1 MDIEVENTTDIK
13 RKMQFSG
20 KVKKISL
27 AGAVIDIGTNQPA
40 VLHISQLVQSED
52 QPVKRVEDVLTVGQD
67 IDVWVKK
74 VMDDHLELTM
84 IKPLELE
91 WRDIKAGMNV
101 KGTVTRIEKFGVFVE
116 IGAERPGLIHISELA
131 HGYVHTPSEI
141 VKEGDEI
148 ESQVLEV
155 IRRKK
160 QIKLSMKALQAK
172 PEEIIVEVKQ
182 VIEVESGRAPRRKSL
197 RKGEEKDS
205 GEQIVQAEEK
215 SAPDPTAMELAL
227 RDAMEK
233 ANTRKRHERSKK
245 QHRMD
250 EEQEEIIARTLRHK
264 QRSDNTY

>member
-1 MDIEVENTTDIK
+1 MEMEAEHTTEIK

-27 AGAVIDIGTNQPA
+27 AGAVIDIGINQPA

-52 QPVKRVEDVLTVGQD
+52 QPVKRVEDVLEIGQE

-74 VMDDHLELTM
+74 VMDDHVELTM
-84 IKPLELE
+84 VKPLALE
-91 WRDIKAGMNV
+91 WREIKNGMTV

-131 HGYVHTPSEI
+131 HGYVRTPSEI

-148 ESQVLEV
+148 EAQVLEV

-172 PEEIIVEVKQ
+172 PEEILEEVNQ
-182 VIEVESGRAPRRKSL
+182 EIEAEVSKSSRRKPKKNTENKEPVDASPQTE
-197 RKGEEKDS
+197 GSSTPE
-205 GEQIVQAEEK
+205 
-215 SAPDPTAMELAL
+215 PTAMELAL

-233 ANTRKRHERSKK
+233 ANVRKRRERSKK
-245 QHRMD
+245 QDRMD
-250 EEQEEIIARTLRHK
+250 EEQDEIIARTLRHK
-264 QRSDNTY
+264 ERSGNS